1 LVKVN
6 QNTADGYSIVCVFK
20 YITGKIM
27 SWLNSLLLAL
37 TSVQPYMVPATVI
50 VFVSITFILFISFY
64 LFRAVKI
71 ANSLK
76 KYTRSINSIEND
88 EPENQRQ
95 HLQNLFTQSELKH
108 AWSEFAESLHPQTE
122 LIGSEEKIVK
132 IRATAPSASYFSEQQ
147 LVDIPLN
154 TEFFKHLPGI
164 LTGVGI
170 IGTFYGLM
178 IGLNHFDPSTPEQV
192 SSSVNNLLRDV
203 LYAFLGSAFAIAFS
217 ILVTWLEKFYL
228 AKCYKHLEKFTA
240 ALDSLYDSGVGE
252 EYLASLVKSSNESAT
267 QARQLKESLV
277 TDLRSMLLELTD
289 KQQIQNEHLA
299 EKLSSTYRES
309 GSQFADQVS
318 GAIENSLKSPL
329 DKIAGAVQTASGDQ
343 SGMVQHMLQD
353 VLTAFMAKLDTTFGQ
368 QFSNLNEMMG
378 QTVGAIETMQSGFA
392 TLLQDMRQVSDDSRQ
407 GSAQLIEQLL
417 AEMKSGQQAM
427 QAGMNDM
434 LTSLQASVAK
444 IGAEGEGA
452 GERMARQL
460 EKMFADSE
468 AREKAQ
474 AEHMSAFIEAIQ
486 NSVQQGQSATM
497 EKMAT
502 SVEALG
508 EQLGSLFGQI
518 DKGQQQIS
526 AHQQANQQ
534 SLHEQTQRVMSD
546 VDDQIKHLIETVASQ
561 HQGTTDTLRLLA
573 EQTNRQIQDM
583 QTGADK
589 MRVAAERFEH
599 AGDRVSEANHLTA
612 DVLNKAQSAG
622 SSLSLATSELT
633 SVVADY
639 RNNREA
645 VSKSIAMLELLAANT
660 QSEQTTR
667 SQFITDLKQHG
678 ERLQGY
684 NREAQTFM
692 ENVSDVLG
700 KGFEDFSEGVTRSL
714 DKTLGKLD
722 VEMAKASNL
731 LAGSVEQIGESVSEL
746 DDVLSRVRA

>member
-1 LVKVN
+1 
-6 QNTADGYSIVCVFK
+6 
-20 YITGKIM
+20 M
-27 SWLNSLLLAL
+27 SWLNSILLAL

-50 VFVSITFILFISFY
+50 GLVSFAFLSFILFY
-64 LFRAVKI
+64 LLRAINIV
-71 ANSLK
+71 NRLK
-76 KYTRSINSIEND
+76 KYTHSINGIEKN
-88 EPENQRQ
+88 EPEDQLQ
-95 HLQNLFTQSELKH
+95 HLQNLFVQPELKH
-108 AWSEFAESLHPQTE
+108 AWNEFAESLHPQHE
-122 LIGSEEKIVK
+122 LVGSEEKIVK

-164 LTGVGI
+164 LTGMGI

-192 SSSVNNLLRDV
+192 ASSVNNLLHDV
-203 LYAFLGSAFAIAFS
+203 LYAFLGSAVAIFAS
-217 ILVTWLEKFYL
+217 IVVTWLEKFSL
-228 AKCYKHLEKFTA
+228 AKCYKYLEKFTA
-240 ALDSLYDSGVGE
+240 SIDKLYISGVGE

-267 QARQLKESLV
+267 QARHLKESLV
-277 TDLRSMLLELTD
+277 TDLRDMLL
-289 KQQIQNEHLA
+289 HLA
-299 EKLSSTYRES
+299 ESQKVENERLANTLSNTYRES
-309 GSQFADQVS
+309 GAQFADQVS

-343 SGMVQHMLQD
+343 SGMVQNMLQD

-368 QFSNLNEMMG
+368 QFTNLNEMMG
-378 QTVGAIETMQSGFA
+378 QTVGAIQTMQNGFSA
-392 TLLQDMRQVSDDSRQ
+392 LLQDMRQVSDDSRQ

-417 AEMKSGQQAM
+417 SEMKSGQQAM

-434 LTSLQASVAK
+434 LTSLQSSVAK

-497 EKMAT
+497 EKMAA

-526 AHQQANQQ
+526 ANQQANQQ
-534 SLHEQTQRVMSD
+534 SLHEQTQRVMSE
-546 VDDQIKHLIETVASQ
+546 VDDQIKQLIETVASQ
-561 HQGTTDTLRLLA
+561 HQGTMETLNKLA
-573 EQTNRQIQDM
+573 ELTNRQIHDM
-583 QTGADK
+583 QNGADK

-599 AGDRVSEANHLTA
+599 AGDKVSQANHLTA

-667 SQFITDLKQHG
+667 SQFINDLKQHG
-678 ERLQGY
+678 ERLQSY

-700 KGFEDFSEGVTRSL
+700 KGFEDFSEGVSRSL

-722 VEMAKASNL
+722 VEMAKASTL
-731 LAGSVEQIGESVSEL
+731 LAGSVEQIGESVNEL

>member
-1 LVKVN
+1 
-6 QNTADGYSIVCVFK
+6 
-20 YITGKIM
+20 M
-27 SWLNSLLLAL
+27 SWLNSILVTL
-37 TSVQPYMVPATVI
+37 TSVEPYKVPVTVI
-50 VFVSITFILFISFY
+50 VTVTFAFVCFIFFY
-64 LFRAVKI
+64 LLRSI
-71 ANSLK
+71 RIIYGLK
-76 KYTRSINSIEND
+76 KYTRSINSIEKSA
-88 EPENQRQ
+88 PEVQLEHLKSLFQR
-95 HLQNLFTQSELKH
+95 SELKH
-108 AWSEFAESLHPQTE
+108 AWNEFEESLHSQYE
-122 LIGSEEKIVK
+122 QENGEEKIVR
-132 IRATAPSASYFSEQQ
+132 IRATAPSASFFSEQQ

-164 LTGVGI
+164 LTGMGI

-203 LYAFLGSAFAIAFS
+203 LYAFLGSAFAIFAS
-217 ILVTWLEKFYL
+217 ILVTWLEKL
-228 AKCYKHLEKFTA
+228 SIAKSYKYLEKFTA

-267 QARQLKESLV
+267 QARHLKESLV
-277 TDLRSMLLELTD
+277 TDLRDMLL
-289 KQQIQNEHLA
+289 HLA
-299 EKLSSTYRES
+299 ESQKIESERLANTLSATYRES

-343 SGMVQHMLQD
+343 SGMVQNMLQD

-368 QFSNLNEMMG
+368 QFTNLNEMMR
-378 QTVGAIETMQSGFA
+378 QTVGAIQTMQTGFSA
-392 TLLQDMRQVSDDSRQ
+392 LLQDMRQVSDDSRQ

-417 AEMKSGQQAM
+417 SEMKSGQQAL

-452 GERMARQL
+452 GERIARQL

-474 AEHMSAFIEAIQ
+474 AEHMAAFVEAIQ

-497 EKMAT
+497 EKMAA
-502 SVEALG
+502 SVGALG

-526 AHQQANQQ
+526 ATQQANQQ
-534 SLHEQTQRVMSD
+534 SLHEQTQRVMSE
-546 VDDQIKHLIETVASQ
+546 VDDQIKQLVETVASQ
-561 HQGTTDTLRLLA
+561 HQGTTETLRLLA

-583 QTGADK
+583 QAGADK
-589 MRVAAERFEH
+589 MRLAAERFEH
-599 AGDRVSEANHLTA
+599 AGERVSEANHLTA

-667 SQFITDLKQHG
+667 NQFIADLKQHG
-678 ERLQGY
+678 ERLQSY
-684 NREAQTFM
+684 NREAQVFM

-700 KGFEDFSEGVTRSL
+700 KGFEDFSEGVSRSL

-731 LAGSVEQIGESVSEL
+731 LAGSVEQLGESVSEL
-746 DDVLSRVRA
+746 DDVLSRVRT

>member
-1 LVKVN
+1 
-6 QNTADGYSIVCVFK
+6 
-20 YITGKIM
+20 M
-27 SWLNSLLLAL
+27 
-37 TSVQPYMVPATVI
+37 
-50 VFVSITFILFISFY
+50 
-64 LFRAVKI
+64 
-71 ANSLK
+71 
-76 KYTRSINSIEND
+76 
-88 EPENQRQ
+88 
-95 HLQNLFTQSELKH
+95 
-108 AWSEFAESLHPQTE
+108 
-122 LIGSEEKIVK
+122 
-132 IRATAPSASYFSEQQ
+132 
-147 LVDIPLN
+147 
-154 TEFFKHLPGI
+154 
-164 LTGVGI
+164 GI

-203 LYAFLGSAFAIAFS
+203 LYAFLGSAFAIFAS
-217 ILVTWLEKFYL
+217 ILVTWLEKL
-228 AKCYKHLEKFTA
+228 SIAKSYKYLEKFTA

-267 QARQLKESLV
+267 QARHLKESLV
-277 TDLRSMLLELTD
+277 TDLRDMLL
-289 KQQIQNEHLA
+289 HLA
-299 EKLSSTYRES
+299 ESQKIENERLANTLSATYRES

-343 SGMVQHMLQD
+343 SGMVQNMLQN

-368 QFSNLNEMMG
+368 QFTNLNEMMG
-378 QTVGAIETMQSGFA
+378 QTVGAIQTMQTGFSA
-392 TLLQDMRQVSDDSRQ
+392 LLQDMRQVSDDSRQ

-417 AEMKSGQQAM
+417 SEMKSGQQAL

-434 LTSLQASVAK
+434 LTSLQVSVAK

-452 GERMARQL
+452 GERIARQL

-474 AEHMSAFIEAIQ
+474 AEHMAAFVEAIQ

-497 EKMAT
+497 EKMAA
-502 SVEALG
+502 SVGALG

-526 AHQQANQQ
+526 ATQQANQQ
-534 SLHEQTQRVMSD
+534 SLHEQTQRVMSE
-546 VDDQIKHLIETVASQ
+546 VDDQIKQLVETVASQ
-561 HQGTTDTLRLLA
+561 HQGTTETLRLLA

-583 QTGADK
+583 QAGADK
-589 MRVAAERFEH
+589 MRLAAERFEH
-599 AGDRVSEANHLTA
+599 AGERVSEANHLTA

-667 SQFITDLKQHG
+667 NQFIADLKQHG
-678 ERLQGY
+678 ERLQSY
-684 NREAQTFM
+684 NREAQVFM

-700 KGFEDFSEGVTRSL
+700 KGFEDFSEGVSRSL

-731 LAGSVEQIGESVSEL
+731 LAGSVEQLGESVSEL
-746 DDVLSRVRA
+746 DDVLSRVRT

>member
-1 LVKVN
+1 VQLEHLK
-6 QNTADGYSIVCVFK
+6 
-20 YITGKIM
+20 
-27 SWLNSLLLAL
+27 SL
-37 TSVQPYMVPATVI
+37 
-50 VFVSITFILFISFY
+50 F
-64 LFRAVKI
+64 
-71 ANSLK
+71 
-76 KYTRSINSIEND
+76 
-88 EPENQRQ
+88 QR
-95 HLQNLFTQSELKH
+95 SELKH
-108 AWSEFAESLHPQTE
+108 AWNEFEESLHSQYE
-122 LIGSEEKIVK
+122 LENGEEKIVR
-132 IRATAPSASYFSEQQ
+132 IRATAPSASFFSEQQ

-164 LTGVGI
+164 LTGMGI

-203 LYAFLGSAFAIAFS
+203 LYAFLGSAFAIFAS
-217 ILVTWLEKFYL
+217 ILVTWLEKL
-228 AKCYKHLEKFTA
+228 SIAKSYKYLEKFTA

-267 QARQLKESLV
+267 QARHLKESLV
-277 TDLRSMLLELTD
+277 TDLRDMLL
-289 KQQIQNEHLA
+289 HLA
-299 EKLSSTYRES
+299 ESQKIENERLANTLSATYRES

-343 SGMVQHMLQD
+343 SGMVQNMLQN

-368 QFSNLNEMMG
+368 QFTNLNEMMG
-378 QTVGAIETMQSGFA
+378 QTVGAIQTMQTGFSA
-392 TLLQDMRQVSDDSRQ
+392 LLQDMRQVSDDSRQ

-417 AEMKSGQQAM
+417 SEMKSGQQAL

-434 LTSLQASVAK
+434 LTSLQVSVAK

-452 GERMARQL
+452 GERIARQL

-474 AEHMSAFIEAIQ
+474 AEHMAAFVEAIQ

-497 EKMAT
+497 EKMAA
-502 SVEALG
+502 SVGALG

-526 AHQQANQQ
+526 ATQQANQQ
-534 SLHEQTQRVMSD
+534 SLHEQTQRVMSE
-546 VDDQIKHLIETVASQ
+546 VDDQIKQLVETVASQ
-561 HQGTTDTLRLLA
+561 HQGTTETLRLLA

-583 QTGADK
+583 QAGADK
-589 MRVAAERFEH
+589 MRLAAERFEH
-599 AGDRVSEANHLTA
+599 AGERVSEANHLTA

-667 SQFITDLKQHG
+667 NQFIADLKQHG
-678 ERLQGY
+678 ERLQSY
-684 NREAQTFM
+684 NREAQVFM

-700 KGFEDFSEGVTRSL
+700 KGFEDFSEGVSRSL

-731 LAGSVEQIGESVSEL
+731 LAGSVEQLGESVSEL
-746 DDVLSRVRA
+746 DDVLSRVRT

>member
-1 LVKVN
+1 MLWLDSFLLV
-6 QNTADGYSIVCVFK
+6 
-20 YITGKIM
+20 
-27 SWLNSLLLAL
+27 L

-50 VFVSITFILFISFY
+50 GIVSVAFIIFTLFY

-71 ANSLK
+71 ANGLE
-76 KYTRSINSIEND
+76 KYKQSINSIKNNESD
-88 EPENQRQ
+88 NQLQ
-95 HLQNLFTQSELKH
+95 HLQNLFVQPELKH
-108 AWSEFAESLHPQTE
+108 AWSEFKESLHSQYE
-122 LIGSEEKIVK
+122 LEDGEEKIVR
-132 IRATAPSASYFSEQQ
+132 IRATAPSASFFSEQQ

-154 TEFFKHLPGI
+154 TELFKHLPGI

-178 IGLNHFDPSTPEQV
+178 IGLKHFDPSTPEQV
-192 SSSVNNLLRDV
+192 TSSVNNLLHDV
-203 LYAFLGSAFAIAFS
+203 LYAFLGSAFAITFS
-217 ILVTWLEKFYL
+217 ILITWLEKFYL
-228 AKCYKHLEKFTA
+228 AKCYKNLEKLTA
-240 ALDSLYDSGVGE
+240 ELDSLYDSGVGE

-267 QARQLKESLV
+267 QARHLKESLV
-277 TDLRSMLLELTD
+277 TDLRDMLL
-289 KQQIQNEHLA
+289 HLA
-299 EKLSSTYRES
+299 NSQKVENERLVTTLSTTYRET
-309 GSQFADQVS
+309 GQQFAEQVS

-343 SGMVQHMLQD
+343 SGMVQNMLQD

-368 QFSNLNEMMG
+368 QFTSLNEMMG
-378 QTVGAIETMQSGFA
+378 QTVGAIQTMQTGFSA
-392 TLLQDMRQVSDDSRQ
+392 LLQDMRQVSDDSRQ

-417 AEMKSGQQAM
+417 SEMKSGQQAL

-452 GERMARQL
+452 GERMARQM

-474 AEHMSAFIEAIQ
+474 AEHMAAFVEAIQ

-497 EKMAT
+497 EKMAA
-502 SVEALG
+502 SVGALG

-526 AHQQANQQ
+526 ANQQANQL
-534 SLHEQTQRVMSD
+534 SLHEQTQRVMSE
-546 VDDQIKHLIETVASQ
+546 VDDQIKQLVETVASQ
-561 HQGTTDTLRLLA
+561 HQGTTETLRLLA

-589 MRVAAERFEH
+589 MRLAAERFEH

-667 SQFITDLKQHG
+667 NQFIADLKQHG
-678 ERLQGY
+678 ERLQSY
-684 NREAQTFM
+684 NREAQAFM

-700 KGFEDFSEGVTRSL
+700 KGFEDFSEGVSRSL

-722 VEMAKASNL
+722 VEMAKASSL

>member
-1 LVKVN
+1 
-6 QNTADGYSIVCVFK
+6 
-20 YITGKIM
+20 M
-27 SWLNSLLLAL
+27 SWLNSVLLAL

-50 VFVSITFILFISFY
+50 GLVSFAFLCFIFFY
-64 LFRAVKI
+64 FFRAVKI
-71 ANSLK
+71 INGLK
-76 KYTRSINSIEND
+76 KYTQSINGIENN
-88 EPENQRQ
+88 EPGNQLQ
-95 HLQNLFTQSELKH
+95 HLQSLFVQPELKH
-108 AWSEFAESLHPQTE
+108 AWNEFEESLHSQYE
-122 LIGSEEKIVK
+122 LEDGEEKIVR
-132 IRATAPSASYFSEQQ
+132 IRATAPSASFFSEQQ

-203 LYAFLGSAFAIAFS
+203 LYAFLGSAFAITFS
-217 ILVTWLEKFYL
+217 ILITWLEKFCL
-228 AKCYKHLEKFTA
+228 AKCYKYLEKFTA
-240 ALDSLYDSGVGE
+240 ALDALYDSGVGE

-267 QARQLKESLV
+267 QARHLKESLV
-277 TDLRSMLLELTD
+277 TDLRDMLL
-289 KQQIQNEHLA
+289 HLA
-299 EKLSSTYRES
+299 NSQKVENERLATTLSTTYRET
-309 GSQFADQVS
+309 GQQFAEQVS

-343 SGMVQHMLQD
+343 SGMVQNMLQD

-368 QFSNLNEMMG
+368 QFTNLNEMMG
-378 QTVGAIETMQSGFA
+378 QTVGAIQTMQTGFGA
-392 TLLQDMRQVSDDSRQ
+392 LLQDMRQVSDDSRQ

-417 AEMKSGQQAM
+417 SEMKSGQQAM

-434 LTSLQASVAK
+434 LTSLQTSVAK

-474 AEHMSAFIEAIQ
+474 AEHMTAFIEAIQ

-497 EKMAT
+497 EKMAA
-502 SVEALG
+502 SVESLG

-526 AHQQANQQ
+526 ANQQANQQ
-534 SLHEQTQRVMSD
+534 SLHEQTQRVMSE
-546 VDDQIKHLIETVASQ
+546 VDDQIKQLVETVASQ
-561 HQGTTDTLRLLA
+561 HQGTTETLRLLA

-583 QTGADK
+583 HTGADK
-589 MRVAAERFEH
+589 MRLAAERFEH

-667 SQFITDLKQHG
+667 TQFIADLKQHG
-678 ERLQGY
+678 ERLQSY
-684 NREAQTFM
+684 NREAQAFM

-700 KGFEDFSEGVTRSL
+700 KGFEDFSEGVSRSL

-722 VEMAKASNL
+722 VEMAKASTL

>member
-1 LVKVN
+1 
-6 QNTADGYSIVCVFK
+6 
-20 YITGKIM
+20 M
-27 SWLNSLLLAL
+27 SWLNSVLLSL
-37 TSVQPYMVPATVI
+37 TSVQPHMVPITVLSL
-50 VFVSITFILFISFY
+50 VSLAFALFIYFY
-64 LFRAVKI
+64 FYRLVKI
-71 ANSLK
+71 VNCLK
-76 KYTRSINSIEND
+76 KYTHAINNIAND
-88 EPENQRQ
+88 KLENQR
-95 HLQNLFTQSELKH
+95 ELLKNSFVQPEFKH
-108 AWSEFAESLHPQTE
+108 AWSEFSESLHPQSE
-122 LIGSEEKIVK
+122 LVGSEEKIVK
-132 IRATAPSASYFSEQQ
+132 IRATAPSASFFSEQQ

-192 SSSVNNLLRDV
+192 TSSVNNLLHDV
-203 LYAFLGSAFAIAFS
+203 LYAFLGSAFAIFFS
-217 ILVTWLEKFYL
+217 ILITWMEKL
-228 AKCYKHLEKFTA
+228 SIANCYKYLEKFTA
-240 ALDSLYDSGVGE
+240 ALDSLYDSGVSA

-267 QARQLKESLV
+267 QARHLKESLV
-277 TDLRSMLLELTD
+277 TDLRDMLL
-289 KQQIQNEHLA
+289 HLA
-299 EKLSSTYRES
+299 ESQKVENERLANTLSNAYRES
-309 GSQFADQVS
+309 GAQFADQVS

-343 SGMVQHMLQD
+343 SGMVQNMLQD

-368 QFSNLNEMMG
+368 QFTNLNEMMG
-378 QTVGAIETMQSGFA
+378 QTVGAIQTMQNGFSA
-392 TLLQDMRQVSDDSRQ
+392 LLQDMRQVSDDSRQ

-417 AEMKSGQQAM
+417 SEMKSGQQAM
-427 QAGMNDM
+427 QAGMHDM
-434 LTSLQASVAK
+434 LTSLQSSVAK

-474 AEHMSAFIEAIQ
+474 AEHMAAFIEAIQ

-526 AHQQANQQ
+526 ANQQANQQ
-534 SLHEQTQRVMSD
+534 SLHEQTQRVMSE
-546 VDDQIKHLIETVASQ
+546 VDDQIKQLIETVAMQ
-561 HQGTTDTLRLLA
+561 HQGMTETLDKLA
-573 EQTNRQIQDM
+573 EQTNRQM
-583 QTGADK
+583 QNMQNGADK
-589 MRVAAERFEH
+589 MRLAAERFEH
-599 AGDRVSEANHLTA
+599 AGDEVSKANHLTA
-612 DVLNKAQSAG
+612 DVLNKALSAG

-678 ERLQGY
+678 ERLQSY
-684 NREAQTFM
+684 NREAQNFM

-700 KGFEDFSEGVTRSL
+700 KGFEDFSEGVSRSL

>member
-1 LVKVN
+1 
-6 QNTADGYSIVCVFK
+6 
-20 YITGKIM
+20 M
-27 SWLNSLLLAL
+27 SWLNSVLLAL

-50 VFVSITFILFISFY
+50 GLVSFAFLCFIFFY
-64 LFRAVKI
+64 FFRAVKI
-71 ANSLK
+71 INGLK
-76 KYTRSINSIEND
+76 KYTQSINGIENN
-88 EPENQRQ
+88 EPGNQLQ
-95 HLQNLFTQSELKH
+95 HLQSLFVQPELKH
-108 AWSEFAESLHPQTE
+108 AWNEFEESLHSQYE
-122 LIGSEEKIVK
+122 LEDGEEKIVR
-132 IRATAPSASYFSEQQ
+132 IRATAPSASFFSEQQ

-203 LYAFLGSAFAIAFS
+203 LYAFLGSAFAITFS
-217 ILVTWLEKFYL
+217 ILITWLEKFCL
-228 AKCYKHLEKFTA
+228 AKCYKYLEKFTA
-240 ALDSLYDSGVGE
+240 ALDALYDSGVGE

-267 QARQLKESLV
+267 QARHLKESLV
-277 TDLRSMLLELTD
+277 TDLRDMLL
-289 KQQIQNEHLA
+289 HLA
-299 EKLSSTYRES
+299 NSQKVENERLATTLSTTYRET
-309 GSQFADQVS
+309 GQQFAEQVS

-343 SGMVQHMLQD
+343 SGMVQNMLQD

-368 QFSNLNEMMG
+368 QFTNLNEMMR
-378 QTVGAIETMQSGFA
+378 QTVGAIQTMQTGFGA
-392 TLLQDMRQVSDDSRQ
+392 LLQDMRQVSDDSRQ

-417 AEMKSGQQAM
+417 SEMKSGQQAM

-474 AEHMSAFIEAIQ
+474 AEHMTAFIEAIQ

-497 EKMAT
+497 EKMAA
-502 SVEALG
+502 SVESLG

-526 AHQQANQQ
+526 ANQQANQQ
-534 SLHEQTQRVMSD
+534 SLHEQTQRVMSE
-546 VDDQIKHLIETVASQ
+546 VDDQIKQLVETVASQ
-561 HQGTTDTLRLLA
+561 HQGTTETLRLLA

-583 QTGADK
+583 HTGADK
-589 MRVAAERFEH
+589 MRLAAERFEH

-667 SQFITDLKQHG
+667 TQFIADLKQHG
-678 ERLQGY
+678 ERLQSY
-684 NREAQTFM
+684 NREAQAFM

-700 KGFEDFSEGVTRSL
+700 KGFEDFSEGVSRSL

-722 VEMAKASNL
+722 VEMAKASTL

>member
-1 LVKVN
+1 
-6 QNTADGYSIVCVFK
+6 
-20 YITGKIM
+20 M
-27 SWLNSLLLAL
+27 SWLNSFLLVL

-50 VFVSITFILFISFY
+50 GLVSFAFFCFILFY
-64 LFRAVKI
+64 LSRTVKI
-71 ANSLK
+71 VNSLK
-76 KYTRSINSIEND
+76 KYTQSINGIDNSD
-88 EPENQRQ
+88 PANQLQ
-95 HLQNLFTQSELKH
+95 HLQNLFVQPELKH
-108 AWSEFAESLHPQTE
+108 AWREFAESLHPQHE
-122 LIGSEEKIVK
+122 LVGSEEKIVK

-178 IGLNHFDPSTPEQV
+178 IGLNHFDASTPEQV
-192 SSSVNNLLRDV
+192 TSSIDRLLHDV
-203 LYAFLGSAFAIAFS
+203 LYAFLGSAFAIAVS
-217 ILVTWLEKFYL
+217 ILVTWLEKFSL
-228 AKCYKHLEKFTA
+228 AKCYKYLEKFTA
-240 ALDSLYDSGVGE
+240 AIDQLFISGVGE

-267 QARQLKESLV
+267 QARHLKESLV
-277 TDLRSMLLELTD
+277 TDLRDMLL
-289 KQQIQNEHLA
+289 HLA
-299 EKLSSTYRES
+299 ESQKVENERLATALSTTYRES
-309 GSQFADQVS
+309 GAQFAEQIS

-343 SGMVQHMLQD
+343 SGMVQNMLQD

-368 QFSNLNEMMG
+368 QFTNLNEMMG
-378 QTVGAIETMQSGFA
+378 QTVGAIQTMQTGFA

-417 AEMKSGQQAM
+417 SEMKTGQQAM

-474 AEHMSAFIEAIQ
+474 AEHMAAFIEAIQ

-497 EKMAT
+497 EKMAA

-526 AHQQANQQ
+526 ANQQANQQ
-534 SLHEQTQRVMSD
+534 SLHEQTQRVMSE
-546 VDDQIKHLIETVASQ
+546 VDDQIKRLIETFASQ
-561 HQGTTDTLRLLA
+561 HQGTTETLRLFA

-583 QTGADK
+583 QNGADK

-667 SQFITDLKQHG
+667 NQFITDLKQHG
-678 ERLQGY
+678 ERLQSY
-684 NREAQTFM
+684 NREAQAFM

-700 KGFEDFSEGVTRSL
+700 KGFEDFSEGVSRSL

>member
-1 LVKVN
+1 
-6 QNTADGYSIVCVFK
+6 
-20 YITGKIM
+20 M
-27 SWLNSLLLAL
+27 SWLNSVLLAL

-50 VFVSITFILFISFY
+50 GLVSFAFLCFIFFY
-64 LFRAVKI
+64 FFRAVKI
-71 ANSLK
+71 INGLK
-76 KYTRSINSIEND
+76 KYTQSINGIENN
-88 EPENQRQ
+88 EPGNQLQ
-95 HLQNLFTQSELKH
+95 HLQSLFVQPELKH
-108 AWSEFAESLHPQTE
+108 AWNEFEESLHSQYE
-122 LIGSEEKIVK
+122 LEDGEEKIVR
-132 IRATAPSASYFSEQQ
+132 IRATAPSASFFSEQQ

-203 LYAFLGSAFAIAFS
+203 LYAFLGSAFAITFS
-217 ILVTWLEKFYL
+217 ILITWLEKFCL
-228 AKCYKHLEKFTA
+228 AKCYKYLEKFTA
-240 ALDSLYDSGVGE
+240 ALDALYDSGVGE

-267 QARQLKESLV
+267 QARHLKESLV
-277 TDLRSMLLELTD
+277 TDLRDMLL
-289 KQQIQNEHLA
+289 HLA
-299 EKLSSTYRES
+299 NSQKVENERLATTLSTTYRET
-309 GSQFADQVS
+309 GQQFAEQVS

-329 DKIAGAVQTASGDQ
+329 DKIAGAVQTASSDQ
-343 SGMVQHMLQD
+343 SGMVQNMLQD

-368 QFSNLNEMMG
+368 QFTNLNEMMG
-378 QTVGAIETMQSGFA
+378 QTVGAIQTMQTGFGA
-392 TLLQDMRQVSDDSRQ
+392 LLQDMRQVSDDSRQ

-417 AEMKSGQQAM
+417 SEMKSGQQAM

-474 AEHMSAFIEAIQ
+474 AEHMTAFIEAIQ

-497 EKMAT
+497 EKMAA
-502 SVEALG
+502 SVESLG

-526 AHQQANQQ
+526 ANQQANQQ
-534 SLHEQTQRVMSD
+534 SLHEQTQRVMSE
-546 VDDQIKHLIETVASQ
+546 VDDQIKQLVETVASQ
-561 HQGTTDTLRLLA
+561 HQGTTETLRLLA

-583 QTGADK
+583 HTGADK
-589 MRVAAERFEH
+589 MRLAAERFEH

-667 SQFITDLKQHG
+667 TQFIADLKQHG
-678 ERLQGY
+678 ERLQSY
-684 NREAQTFM
+684 NREAQAFM

-700 KGFEDFSEGVTRSL
+700 KGFEDFSEGVSRSL

-722 VEMAKASNL
+722 VEMAKASTL

>member
-1 LVKVN
+1 MLWLDSFLLV
-6 QNTADGYSIVCVFK
+6 
-20 YITGKIM
+20 
-27 SWLNSLLLAL
+27 L

-50 VFVSITFILFISFY
+50 GIVSVAFIIFTLFY

-71 ANSLK
+71 ANGLE
-76 KYTRSINSIEND
+76 KYKQSINSIKNN
-88 EPENQRQ
+88 EPDNQLQ
-95 HLQNLFTQSELKH
+95 HLQNLFVQPELKH
-108 AWSEFAESLHPQTE
+108 AWSEFKESLHSQYE
-122 LIGSEEKIVK
+122 LEDGEEKIVR
-132 IRATAPSASYFSEQQ
+132 IRATAPSASFFSEQQ

-154 TEFFKHLPGI
+154 TELFKHLPGI

-178 IGLNHFDPSTPEQV
+178 IGLKHFDPSTPEQV
-192 SSSVNNLLRDV
+192 TSSVNNLLHDV
-203 LYAFLGSAFAIAFS
+203 LYAFLGSAFAITFS
-217 ILVTWLEKFYL
+217 ILITWLEKFYL
-228 AKCYKHLEKFTA
+228 AKCYKNLEKFTA
-240 ALDSLYDSGVGE
+240 ELDSLYDSGVGE

-267 QARQLKESLV
+267 QARHLKESLV
-277 TDLRSMLLELTD
+277 TDLRDMLL
-289 KQQIQNEHLA
+289 HLA
-299 EKLSSTYRES
+299 NSQKVENERLATTLSTTYRET
-309 GSQFADQVS
+309 GQQFAEQVS

-343 SGMVQHMLQD
+343 SGMVQNMLQD

-368 QFSNLNEMMG
+368 QFTSLNEMMG
-378 QTVGAIETMQSGFA
+378 QTVGAIQTMQTGFSA
-392 TLLQDMRQVSDDSRQ
+392 LLQDMRQVSDDSRQ

-417 AEMKSGQQAM
+417 SEMKSGQQAL

-452 GERMARQL
+452 GERMARQM

-474 AEHMSAFIEAIQ
+474 AEHMAAFVEAIQ

-497 EKMAT
+497 EKMAA
-502 SVEALG
+502 SVGALG

-526 AHQQANQQ
+526 ANQQANQQ
-534 SLHEQTQRVMSD
+534 SLHEQTQRVMSE
-546 VDDQIKHLIETVASQ
+546 VDDQIKQLVETVASQ
-561 HQGTTDTLRLLA
+561 HQGTTETLRLLA

-589 MRVAAERFEH
+589 MRLAAERFEH
-599 AGDRVSEANHLTA
+599 AGDRVSEANHFTA

-667 SQFITDLKQHG
+667 NQFIADLKQHG
-678 ERLQGY
+678 ERLQSY
-684 NREAQTFM
+684 NREAQAFM

-700 KGFEDFSEGVTRSL
+700 KGFEDFSEGVSRSL

-722 VEMAKASNL
+722 VEMAKASSL

>member
-1 LVKVN
+1 
-6 QNTADGYSIVCVFK
+6 
-20 YITGKIM
+20 M
-27 SWLNSLLLAL
+27 SWLNSVLLAL

-50 VFVSITFILFISFY
+50 GLVSFAFLCFIFFY
-64 LFRAVKI
+64 LFRSVKI
-71 ANSLK
+71 INNLK
-76 KYTRSINSIEND
+76 KYTQSINSIENN
-88 EPENQRQ
+88 EPDDQLQ
-95 HLQNLFTQSELKH
+95 HLQNLFVQPEIKH
-108 AWSEFAESLHPQTE
+108 AWNEFEESLHSQYE
-122 LIGSEEKIVK
+122 LEDGEEKIVR
-132 IRATAPSASYFSEQQ
+132 IRATAPSASFFSEQQ

-203 LYAFLGSAFAIAFS
+203 LYAFLGSAFAIFAS
-217 ILVTWLEKFYL
+217 ILVTWLEKL
-228 AKCYKHLEKFTA
+228 SIAKCYKYLEKFTA
-240 ALDSLYDSGVGE
+240 ALDALYVSGVGE

-267 QARQLKESLV
+267 QARHLKESLV
-277 TDLRSMLLELTD
+277 TDLRDMLL
-289 KQQIQNEHLA
+289 NLA
-299 EKLSSTYRES
+299 ERQKVENERLATTLSTTYRES
-309 GSQFADQVS
+309 GQQFAEQVS

-343 SGMVQHMLQD
+343 SGMVQNMLQD

-368 QFSNLNEMMG
+368 QFTNLNDMMG
-378 QTVGAIETMQSGFA
+378 QTVGSIQTMQTGFA

-417 AEMKSGQQAM
+417 SEMKSGQQAM

-444 IGAEGEGA
+444 MGAEGEGA

-526 AHQQANQQ
+526 ANQQANQQ
-534 SLHEQTQRVMSD
+534 SLHEQTQRVMSE
-546 VDDQIKHLIETVASQ
+546 VDDQIKQLIDTVASQ
-561 HQGTTDTLRLLA
+561 HQGTTETLRLLA

-583 QTGADK
+583 QNGAEK
-589 MRVAAERFEH
+589 MRLAAERFEH

-667 SQFITDLKQHG
+667 NQFIADLKQHG
-678 ERLQGY
+678 ERLQSY
-684 NREAQTFM
+684 NREAQAFM
-692 ENVSDVLG
+692 ENVSNVLG
-700 KGFEDFSEGVTRSL
+700 KGFEDFSEGVSRSL

-722 VEMAKASNL
+722 VEMAKASTL

>member
-1 LVKVN
+1 
-6 QNTADGYSIVCVFK
+6 
-20 YITGKIM
+20 M
-27 SWLNSLLLAL
+27 SWLNSVLLAL

-50 VFVSITFILFISFY
+50 GLVSFAFLCFIFFY
-64 LFRAVKI
+64 FFRAVKI
-71 ANSLK
+71 INGLK
-76 KYTRSINSIEND
+76 KYTQSINGIENN
-88 EPENQRQ
+88 EPGNQLQ
-95 HLQNLFTQSELKH
+95 HLQSLFVQPELKH
-108 AWSEFAESLHPQTE
+108 AWNEFEESLHSQYE
-122 LIGSEEKIVK
+122 LEDGEEKIVR
-132 IRATAPSASYFSEQQ
+132 IRATAPSASFFSEQQ

-203 LYAFLGSAFAIAFS
+203 LYAFLGSAFAITFS
-217 ILVTWLEKFYL
+217 ILITWLEKFCL
-228 AKCYKHLEKFTA
+228 AKCYKYLEKFTA
-240 ALDSLYDSGVGE
+240 ALDALYDSGVGE

-267 QARQLKESLV
+267 QARHLKESLV
-277 TDLRSMLLELTD
+277 TDLRDMLL
-289 KQQIQNEHLA
+289 HLA
-299 EKLSSTYRES
+299 NSQKVENERLATTLSTTYRET
-309 GSQFADQVS
+309 GQQFAEQVS

-343 SGMVQHMLQD
+343 SGMVQNMLQD

-368 QFSNLNEMMG
+368 QFTNLNEMMG
-378 QTVGAIETMQSGFA
+378 QTVGAIQTMQTGFGA
-392 TLLQDMRQVSDDSRQ
+392 LLQDMRQVSDDSRQ
-407 GSAQLIEQLL
+407 GSAQLIEPLL
-417 AEMKSGQQAM
+417 SEMKSGQQAM

-474 AEHMSAFIEAIQ
+474 AEHMTAFIEAIQ

-497 EKMAT
+497 EKMAA
-502 SVEALG
+502 SVESLG

-526 AHQQANQQ
+526 ANQQANQQ
-534 SLHEQTQRVMSD
+534 SLHEQTQRVMSE
-546 VDDQIKHLIETVASQ
+546 VDDQIKQLVETVASQ
-561 HQGTTDTLRLLA
+561 HQGTTETLRLLA

-583 QTGADK
+583 HTGADK
-589 MRVAAERFEH
+589 MRLAAERFEH

-667 SQFITDLKQHG
+667 TQFIADLKQHG
-678 ERLQGY
+678 ERLQSY
-684 NREAQTFM
+684 NREAQAFM

-700 KGFEDFSEGVTRSL
+700 KGFEDFSEGVSRSL

-722 VEMAKASNL
+722 VEMAKASTL

>member
-1 LVKVN
+1 
-6 QNTADGYSIVCVFK
+6 
-20 YITGKIM
+20 M
-27 SWLNSLLLAL
+27 SWLNSVLLAL

-50 VFVSITFILFISFY
+50 GLVSFAFLCFIFFY
-64 LFRAVKI
+64 FFRAVKI
-71 ANSLK
+71 INGLK
-76 KYTRSINSIEND
+76 KYTQSINGIENN
-88 EPENQRQ
+88 EPGNQLQ
-95 HLQNLFTQSELKH
+95 HLQSLFVQPELKH
-108 AWSEFAESLHPQTE
+108 AWNEFEESLHSQYE
-122 LIGSEEKIVK
+122 LEDGEEKIVR
-132 IRATAPSASYFSEQQ
+132 IRATAPSASFFSEQQ

-203 LYAFLGSAFAIAFS
+203 LYAFLGSAFAITFS
-217 ILVTWLEKFYL
+217 ILITWLEKFCL
-228 AKCYKHLEKFTA
+228 AKCYKYLEKFTA
-240 ALDSLYDSGVGE
+240 ALDALYDSGVGE

-267 QARQLKESLV
+267 QARHLKESLV
-277 TDLRSMLLELTD
+277 TDLRDMLL
-289 KQQIQNEHLA
+289 HLA
-299 EKLSSTYRES
+299 NSQKVENERLATTLSTTYRET
-309 GSQFADQVS
+309 GQQFAEQVS

-343 SGMVQHMLQD
+343 SGMVQNMLQD

-368 QFSNLNEMMG
+368 QFTNLNEMMG
-378 QTVGAIETMQSGFA
+378 QTVGAIQTMQTGFGA
-392 TLLQDMRQVSDDSRQ
+392 LLQDMRQVSDDSRQ

-417 AEMKSGQQAM
+417 SEMKSGQQAM

-434 LTSLQASVAK
+434 LTSLQTSVAK

-474 AEHMSAFIEAIQ
+474 AEHMTAFIEAIQ

-497 EKMAT
+497 EKMAA
-502 SVEALG
+502 SVESLG

-526 AHQQANQQ
+526 ANQQANQQ
-534 SLHEQTQRVMSD
+534 SLHEQTQRVMSE
-546 VDDQIKHLIETVASQ
+546 VDDQIKQLVETVASQ
-561 HQGTTDTLRLLA
+561 HQGTTETLRLLA

-583 QTGADK
+583 HTGADK
-589 MRVAAERFEH
+589 MRLAAERFEH

-667 SQFITDLKQHG
+667 TQFIADLKQHG
-678 ERLQGY
+678 ERLQSY
-684 NREAQTFM
+684 NREAQAFM

-700 KGFEDFSEGVTRSL
+700 KGFEDFSEGVSRSL

-722 VEMAKASNL
+722 VEMAKASTL
-731 LAGSVEQIGESVSEL
+731 LAGSVEQIGESVREL
-746 DDVLSRVRA
+746 DDGLARVRA

>member
-1 LVKVN
+1 MHSQYEL
-6 QNTADGYSIVCVFK
+6 
-20 YITGKIM
+20 
-27 SWLNSLLLAL
+27 
-37 TSVQPYMVPATVI
+37 
-50 VFVSITFILFISFY
+50 
-64 LFRAVKI
+64 
-71 ANSLK
+71 
-76 KYTRSINSIEND
+76 EN
-88 EPENQRQ
+88 
-95 HLQNLFTQSELKH
+95 
-108 AWSEFAESLHPQTE
+108 
-122 LIGSEEKIVK
+122 GEEKIVR
-132 IRATAPSASYFSEQQ
+132 IRATAPSASFFSEQQ

-164 LTGVGI
+164 LTGMGI

-203 LYAFLGSAFAIAFS
+203 LYAFLGSAFAIFAS
-217 ILVTWLEKFYL
+217 ILVTWLEKL
-228 AKCYKHLEKFTA
+228 SIAKSYKYLEKFTA

-267 QARQLKESLV
+267 QARHLKESLV
-277 TDLRSMLLELTD
+277 TDLRDMLL
-289 KQQIQNEHLA
+289 HLA
-299 EKLSSTYRES
+299 ESQKIESERLANTLSATYRES

-329 DKIAGAVQTASGDQ
+329 DKIAGTVQTACGDQ
-343 SGMVQHMLQD
+343 SGMVQNMLQD

-368 QFSNLNEMMG
+368 QFTNLNEMMR
-378 QTVGAIETMQSGFA
+378 QTVGAIQIMQTGFSA
-392 TLLQDMRQVSDDSRQ
+392 LLQDMRQVSDDSRQ

-417 AEMKSGQQAM
+417 SEMKSGQQAL

-434 LTSLQASVAK
+434 LTSLQVSVAK

-452 GERMARQL
+452 GERIARQL

-474 AEHMSAFIEAIQ
+474 AEHMAAFVEAIQ

-497 EKMAT
+497 EKMAA
-502 SVEALG
+502 SVGALG

-526 AHQQANQQ
+526 ATQQANQQ
-534 SLHEQTQRVMSD
+534 SLHEQTQRVMSE
-546 VDDQIKHLIETVASQ
+546 VDDQIKQLVETVASQ
-561 HQGTTDTLRLLA
+561 HQGTTETLRLLA

-583 QTGADK
+583 QAGADK
-589 MRVAAERFEH
+589 MRLAAERFEH
-599 AGDRVSEANHLTA
+599 AGERVSEANHLTA

-667 SQFITDLKQHG
+667 NQFIADLKQHG
-678 ERLQGY
+678 ERLQSY
-684 NREAQTFM
+684 NREAQVFM

-700 KGFEDFSEGVTRSL
+700 KGFEDFSEGVSRSL

-731 LAGSVEQIGESVSEL
+731 LAGSVEQLGESVSEL
-746 DDVLSRVRA
+746 DDVLSRVRT

>member
-1 LVKVN
+1 
-6 QNTADGYSIVCVFK
+6 
-20 YITGKIM
+20 
-27 SWLNSLLLAL
+27 
-37 TSVQPYMVPATVI
+37 
-50 VFVSITFILFISFY
+50 
-64 LFRAVKI
+64 
-71 ANSLK
+71 
-76 KYTRSINSIEND
+76 
-88 EPENQRQ
+88 QR
-95 HLQNLFTQSELKH
+95 SELKH
-108 AWSEFAESLHPQTE
+108 AWNEFEESLHSQYE
-122 LIGSEEKIVK
+122 LENGEEKIVR
-132 IRATAPSASYFSEQQ
+132 IRATAPSASFFSEQQ

-164 LTGVGI
+164 LTGMGI

-203 LYAFLGSAFAIAFS
+203 LYAFLGSAFAIFAS
-217 ILVTWLEKFYL
+217 ILVTWLEKL
-228 AKCYKHLEKFTA
+228 SIAKSYKYLEKFTA

-267 QARQLKESLV
+267 QARHLKESLV
-277 TDLRSMLLELTD
+277 TDLRDMLL
-289 KQQIQNEHLA
+289 HLA
-299 EKLSSTYRES
+299 ESQKIENERLANTLSATYRES

-343 SGMVQHMLQD
+343 SGMVQNMLQN

-368 QFSNLNEMMG
+368 QFTNLNEMMG
-378 QTVGAIETMQSGFA
+378 QTVGAIQTMQTGFSA
-392 TLLQDMRQVSDDSRQ
+392 LLQDMRQVSDDSRQ

-417 AEMKSGQQAM
+417 SEMKSGQQAL

-434 LTSLQASVAK
+434 LTSLQVSVAK

-452 GERMARQL
+452 GERIARQL

-474 AEHMSAFIEAIQ
+474 AEHMAAFVEAIQ

-497 EKMAT
+497 EKMAA
-502 SVEALG
+502 SVGALG

-526 AHQQANQQ
+526 ATQQANQQ
-534 SLHEQTQRVMSD
+534 SLHEQTQRVMSE
-546 VDDQIKHLIETVASQ
+546 VDDQIKQLVETVASQ
-561 HQGTTDTLRLLA
+561 HQGTTETLRLLA

-583 QTGADK
+583 QAGADK
-589 MRVAAERFEH
+589 MRLAAERFEH
-599 AGDRVSEANHLTA
+599 AGERVSEANHLTA

-667 SQFITDLKQHG
+667 NQFIADLKQHG
-678 ERLQGY
+678 ERLQSY
-684 NREAQTFM
+684 NREAQVFM

-700 KGFEDFSEGVTRSL
+700 KGFEDFSEGVSRSL

-731 LAGSVEQIGESVSEL
+731 LAGSVEQLGESVSEL
-746 DDVLSRVRA
+746 DDVLSRVRT

>member
-1 LVKVN
+1 
-6 QNTADGYSIVCVFK
+6 
-20 YITGKIM
+20 M
-27 SWLNSLLLAL
+27 SWLNSVLLAL
-37 TSVQPYMVPATVI
+37 TSVQPHKVPLTVI
-50 VFVSITFILFISFY
+50 CLVFIAFICFMIFY
-64 LFRAVKI
+64 FFKSVLIIKR
-71 ANSLK
+71 LK
-76 KYTRSINSIEND
+76 KYTQSVNSIENND
-88 EPENQRQ
+88 PEHQRQ
-95 HLQNLFTQSELKH
+95 HLKNLFVQPELKH
-108 AWSEFAESLHPQTE
+108 AWNEFADSLHPQNE
-122 LIGSEEKIVK
+122 LVGSEEKIVK
-132 IRATAPSASYFSEQQ
+132 MRATAPSASFFSEQQ

-164 LTGVGI
+164 LTGLGI

-192 SSSVNNLLRDV
+192 TSSVNNLLHDV
-203 LYAFLGSAFAIAFS
+203 LYAFLGSAVAIFAS
-217 ILVTWLEKFYL
+217 ILITWLEKLSL
-228 AKCYKHLEKFTA
+228 AKCYKYLEKFTA
-240 ALDSLYDSGVGE
+240 SIDKLYISGVGE

-267 QARQLKESLV
+267 QARHLKESLV
-277 TDLRSMLLELTD
+277 TDLRDMLL
-289 KQQIQNEHLA
+289 HLA
-299 EKLSSTYRES
+299 ESQKVENERLANTLSNTYRES
-309 GSQFADQVS
+309 GAQFADQVS

-329 DKIAGAVQTASGDQ
+329 EKIAGAVQTASGDQ
-343 SGMVQHMLQD
+343 SGMVQNMLQD

-368 QFSNLNEMMG
+368 QFTNLNDMMG
-378 QTVGAIETMQSGFA
+378 QTVGAIQTMQTGFA

-417 AEMKSGQQAM
+417 SEMKTGQQAM

-474 AEHMSAFIEAIQ
+474 AEHMTAFIQAIQ

-497 EKMAT
+497 EKMAA
-502 SVEALG
+502 SVGSLT
-508 EQLGSLFGQI
+508 EQMGSLFGQI

-526 AHQQANQQ
+526 ATQQANQQ

-546 VDDQIKHLIETVASQ
+546 VDDQIKQLIDTVASQ
-561 HQGTTDTLRLLA
+561 HQGTTETLRLLA

-583 QTGADK
+583 QNGADK
-589 MRVAAERFEH
+589 MRLAAERFEH

-667 SQFITDLKQHG
+667 NKFIADLQLHG

-684 NREAQTFM
+684 NREAQSFM

-700 KGFEDFSEGVTRSL
+700 KGFEDFSEGVLRSL

-722 VEMAKASNL
+722 VEMAKASTL

>member
-1 LVKVN
+1 
-6 QNTADGYSIVCVFK
+6 
-20 YITGKIM
+20 M
-27 SWLNSLLLAL
+27 SWLNSVLLAL

-50 VFVSITFILFISFY
+50 GLVSFAFLCFIFFY
-64 LFRAVKI
+64 FFRAVKI
-71 ANSLK
+71 INGLK
-76 KYTRSINSIEND
+76 KYTQSINGIENN
-88 EPENQRQ
+88 EPGNQLQ
-95 HLQNLFTQSELKH
+95 HLQSLFVQPELKH
-108 AWSEFAESLHPQTE
+108 AWNEFEESLHSQYE
-122 LIGSEEKIVK
+122 LEDGEEKIVR
-132 IRATAPSASYFSEQQ
+132 IRATAPSASFFSEQQ

-203 LYAFLGSAFAIAFS
+203 LYAFLGSAFAITFS
-217 ILVTWLEKFYL
+217 ILITWLEKFCL
-228 AKCYKHLEKFTA
+228 AKCYKYLEKFTA
-240 ALDSLYDSGVGE
+240 ALDALYDSGVGE

-267 QARQLKESLV
+267 QARHLKESLV
-277 TDLRSMLLELTD
+277 TDLRDMLL
-289 KQQIQNEHLA
+289 HLA
-299 EKLSSTYRES
+299 NSQKVENERLATTLSTTYRET
-309 GSQFADQVS
+309 GQQFAEQVS

-343 SGMVQHMLQD
+343 SGMVQNMLQD

-368 QFSNLNEMMG
+368 QFTNLNEMMG
-378 QTVGAIETMQSGFA
+378 QTVGAIQTMQTGFGA
-392 TLLQDMRQVSDDSRQ
+392 LLQDMRQVSDDSRQ

-417 AEMKSGQQAM
+417 SEMKSGQQAM

-434 LTSLQASVAK
+434 LTSLQTSVAK

-474 AEHMSAFIEAIQ
+474 AEHMTAFIEAIQ

-497 EKMAT
+497 EKMAA
-502 SVEALG
+502 SVESLG

-518 DKGQQQIS
+518 NKGQQQIS
-526 AHQQANQQ
+526 ANQQANQQ
-534 SLHEQTQRVMSD
+534 SLHEQTQRVMSE
-546 VDDQIKHLIETVASQ
+546 VDDQIKQLVETVASQ
-561 HQGTTDTLRLLA
+561 HQGTTETLRLLA

-583 QTGADK
+583 HTGADK
-589 MRVAAERFEH
+589 MRLAAERFEH

-667 SQFITDLKQHG
+667 TQFIADLKQHG
-678 ERLQGY
+678 ERLQSY
-684 NREAQTFM
+684 NREAQAFM

-700 KGFEDFSEGVTRSL
+700 KGFEDFSEGVSRSL

-722 VEMAKASNL
+722 VEMAKASTL

>member
-1 LVKVN
+1 
-6 QNTADGYSIVCVFK
+6 G
-20 YITGKIM
+20 
-27 SWLNSLLLAL
+27 
-37 TSVQPYMVPATVI
+37 
-50 VFVSITFILFISFY
+50 
-64 LFRAVKI
+64 
-71 ANSLK
+71 LK
-76 KYTRSINSIEND
+76 KYTQSINGIENN
-88 EPENQRQ
+88 EPGNQLQ
-95 HLQNLFTQSELKH
+95 HLQSLFVQPELKH
-108 AWSEFAESLHPQTE
+108 AWNEFEESLHSQYE
-122 LIGSEEKIVK
+122 LEDGEEKIVR
-132 IRATAPSASYFSEQQ
+132 IRATAPSASFFSEQQ

-203 LYAFLGSAFAIAFS
+203 LYAFLGSAFAITFS
-217 ILVTWLEKFYL
+217 ILITWLEKFCL
-228 AKCYKHLEKFTA
+228 AKCYKYLEKFTA
-240 ALDSLYDSGVGE
+240 ALDALYDSGVGE

-267 QARQLKESLV
+267 QARHLKESLV
-277 TDLRSMLLELTD
+277 TDLRDMLL
-289 KQQIQNEHLA
+289 HLA
-299 EKLSSTYRES
+299 NSQKVENERLATTLSTTYRET
-309 GSQFADQVS
+309 GQQFAEQVS

-343 SGMVQHMLQD
+343 SGMVQNMLQD

-368 QFSNLNEMMG
+368 QFTNLNEMMG
-378 QTVGAIETMQSGFA
+378 QTVGAIQTMQTGFGA
-392 TLLQDMRQVSDDSRQ
+392 LLQDMRQVSDDSRQ

-417 AEMKSGQQAM
+417 SEMKSGQQAM

-434 LTSLQASVAK
+434 LTSLQTSVAK

-474 AEHMSAFIEAIQ
+474 AEHMTAFIEAIQ

-497 EKMAT
+497 EKMAA
-502 SVEALG
+502 SVESLG

-526 AHQQANQQ
+526 ANQQANQQ
-534 SLHEQTQRVMSD
+534 SLHEQTQRVMSE
-546 VDDQIKHLIETVASQ
+546 VDDQIKQLVETVASQ
-561 HQGTTDTLRLLA
+561 HQGTTETLRLLA

-583 QTGADK
+583 HTGADK
-589 MRVAAERFEH
+589 MRLAAERFEH

-667 SQFITDLKQHG
+667 TQFIADLKQHG
-678 ERLQGY
+678 ERLQSY
-684 NREAQTFM
+684 NREAQAFM

-700 KGFEDFSEGVTRSL
+700 KGFEDFSEGVSRSL

-722 VEMAKASNL
+722 VEMAKASTL

>member
-1 LVKVN
+1 M
-6 QNTADGYSIVCVFK
+6 FFE
-20 YITGKIM
+20 YITGKTM
-27 SWLNSLLLAL
+27 SWLNSVLLAL

-50 VFVSITFILFISFY
+50 GLVSFAFLCFIFFY
-64 LFRAVKI
+64 FFRAVKI
-71 ANSLK
+71 INGLK
-76 KYTRSINSIEND
+76 KYTQSINGIENN
-88 EPENQRQ
+88 EPGNQLQ
-95 HLQNLFTQSELKH
+95 HLQSLFVQPELKH
-108 AWSEFAESLHPQTE
+108 AWNEFEESLHSQYE
-122 LIGSEEKIVK
+122 LEDGEEKIVR
-132 IRATAPSASYFSEQQ
+132 IRATAPSASFFSEQQ

-203 LYAFLGSAFAIAFS
+203 LYAFLGSAFAITFS
-217 ILVTWLEKFYL
+217 ILITWLEKFCL
-228 AKCYKHLEKFTA
+228 AKCYKYLEKFTA
-240 ALDSLYDSGVGE
+240 ALDALYDSGVGE

-267 QARQLKESLV
+267 QARHLKESLV
-277 TDLRSMLLELTD
+277 TDLRDMLL
-289 KQQIQNEHLA
+289 HLA
-299 EKLSSTYRES
+299 NSQKVENERLATTLSTTYRET
-309 GSQFADQVS
+309 GQQFAEQVS

-343 SGMVQHMLQD
+343 SGMVQNMLQD

-368 QFSNLNEMMG
+368 QFTNLNEMMG
-378 QTVGAIETMQSGFA
+378 QTVGAIQTMQTGFGA
-392 TLLQDMRQVSDDSRQ
+392 LLQDMRQVSDDSRQ

-417 AEMKSGQQAM
+417 SEMKSGQQAM

-434 LTSLQASVAK
+434 LTSLQTSVAK

-474 AEHMSAFIEAIQ
+474 AEHMTAFIEAIQ

-497 EKMAT
+497 EKMAA
-502 SVEALG
+502 SVESLG

-526 AHQQANQQ
+526 ANQQANQQ
-534 SLHEQTQRVMSD
+534 SLHEQTQRVMSE
-546 VDDQIKHLIETVASQ
+546 VDDQIKQLVETVASQ
-561 HQGTTDTLRLLA
+561 HQGTTETLRLLA

-583 QTGADK
+583 HTGADK
-589 MRVAAERFEH
+589 MRLAAERFEH

-667 SQFITDLKQHG
+667 TQFIADLKQHG
-678 ERLQGY
+678 ERLQSY
-684 NREAQTFM
+684 NREAQAFM

-700 KGFEDFSEGVTRSL
+700 KGFEDFSEGVSRSL

-722 VEMAKASNL
+722 VEMAKASTL

>member
-1 LVKVN
+1 
-6 QNTADGYSIVCVFK
+6 
-20 YITGKIM
+20 M
-27 SWLNSLLLAL
+27 SWLNSVLLAL

-50 VFVSITFILFISFY
+50 GLVSFAFLCFIFFY

-71 ANSLK
+71 INSLK
-76 KYTRSINSIEND
+76 KYTQSINSIENN
-88 EPENQRQ
+88 EPDDQLQ
-95 HLQNLFTQSELKH
+95 HLQSLFVQPELKH
-108 AWSEFAESLHPQTE
+108 AWNEFEESLHSQYE
-122 LIGSEEKIVK
+122 LEDGEEKIVR
-132 IRATAPSASYFSEQQ
+132 IRATAPSASFFSEQQ

-164 LTGVGI
+164 LTGMGI

-203 LYAFLGSAFAIAFS
+203 LYAFLGSAFAIFAS
-217 ILVTWLEKFYL
+217 ILVTWLEKL
-228 AKCYKHLEKFTA
+228 SIAKCYKYLEKFTA

-252 EYLASLVKSSNESAT
+252 EYLASLVKSSNENAT
-267 QARQLKESLV
+267 QARHLKESLV
-277 TDLRSMLLELTD
+277 TDLRDMLL
-289 KQQIQNEHLA
+289 HLA
-299 EKLSSTYRES
+299 ESQKVENERLANTLSATYRES
-309 GSQFADQVS
+309 GSHFADQVS

-343 SGMVQHMLQD
+343 SGMVQNMLQD

-368 QFSNLNEMMG
+368 QFTNLNEMMG
-378 QTVGAIETMQSGFA
+378 QTVGAIQTMQTGFA

-417 AEMKSGQQAM
+417 SEMKSGQQAM
-427 QAGMNDM
+427 QAGMNEM
-434 LTSLQASVAK
+434 LTSLQSSVAK

-460 EKMFADSE
+460 EKMA
-468 AREKAQ
+468 A
-474 AEHMSAFIEAIQ
+474 
-486 NSVQQGQSATM
+486 
-497 EKMAT
+497 
-502 SVEALG
+502 SVESLG

-526 AHQQANQQ
+526 ATQQANQQ
-534 SLHEQTQRVMSD
+534 SLHEQTQRVMSE
-546 VDDQIKHLIETVASQ
+546 VDDQIKQLFDTVANQ
-561 HQGTTDTLRLLA
+561 HQGTTETLRLLA

-589 MRVAAERFEH
+589 MRLAAERFEH

-667 SQFITDLKQHG
+667 NQFIADLKQHG
-678 ERLQGY
+678 ERLQSY
-684 NREAQTFM
+684 NREAQAFM

-700 KGFEDFSEGVTRSL
+700 KGFEDFSEGVSRSL

-722 VEMAKASNL
+722 VEMAKASTL

>member
-1 LVKVN
+1 
-6 QNTADGYSIVCVFK
+6 
-20 YITGKIM
+20 M
-27 SWLNSLLLAL
+27 SWLNSVLLSL
-37 TSVQPYMVPATVI
+37 TSVQPHMVPITVLSL
-50 VFVSITFILFISFY
+50 VSLAFALFIYFY
-64 LFRAVKI
+64 FYRSVKI
-71 ANSLK
+71 VNCLK
-76 KYTRSINSIEND
+76 KYTHAINNIAND
-88 EPENQRQ
+88 KLENQR
-95 HLQNLFTQSELKH
+95 ELLKNSFVQPEFKH
-108 AWSEFAESLHPQTE
+108 AWSEFSESLHPQSE
-122 LIGSEEKIVK
+122 LVGSDEKIVK
-132 IRATAPSASYFSEQQ
+132 IRATAPSASFFSEQQ

-192 SSSVNNLLRDV
+192 TSSVNNLLHDV
-203 LYAFLGSAFAIAFS
+203 LYAFLGSAFAIFFS
-217 ILVTWLEKFYL
+217 ILITWMEKL
-228 AKCYKHLEKFTA
+228 SIAKCYKYLEKFTA
-240 ALDSLYDSGVGE
+240 ALDSLYDSGVSA

-267 QARQLKESLV
+267 QARHLKESLV
-277 TDLRSMLLELTD
+277 TDLRDMLL
-289 KQQIQNEHLA
+289 HLA
-299 EKLSSTYRES
+299 ESQKVENERLANTLSNTYRES
-309 GSQFADQVS
+309 GAQFADQVS

-343 SGMVQHMLQD
+343 SGMVQNMLQD

-368 QFSNLNEMMG
+368 QFTNLNEMMG
-378 QTVGAIETMQSGFA
+378 QTVGAIQTMQNGFSA
-392 TLLQDMRQVSDDSRQ
+392 LLQDMRQVSDDSRQ

-417 AEMKSGQQAM
+417 SEMKSGQQAM
-427 QAGMNDM
+427 QAGMHDM
-434 LTSLQASVAK
+434 LTSLQSSVAK

-474 AEHMSAFIEAIQ
+474 AEHMAAFIEAIQ

-526 AHQQANQQ
+526 ANQQANQQ
-534 SLHEQTQRVMSD
+534 SLHEQTQRVMSE
-546 VDDQIKHLIETVASQ
+546 VDDQIKQLIETVAMQ
-561 HQGTTDTLRLLA
+561 HQGMTETLNKLA
-573 EQTNRQIQDM
+573 EQTNRQMQDM
-583 QTGADK
+583 QNGADK
-589 MRVAAERFEH
+589 MRLAAERFEH
-599 AGDRVSEANHLTA
+599 AGDEVSKANHLTA

-678 ERLQGY
+678 ERLQSY

-700 KGFEDFSEGVTRSL
+700 KGFEDFSEGVSRSL

>member
-1 LVKVN
+1 
-6 QNTADGYSIVCVFK
+6 
-20 YITGKIM
+20 M
-27 SWLNSLLLAL
+27 SWLNSVLLAL

-50 VFVSITFILFISFY
+50 GLVSFAFLCFIFFY
-64 LFRAVKI
+64 FFRAVKI
-71 ANSLK
+71 ISGLK
-76 KYTRSINSIEND
+76 KYTQSINDIENN
-88 EPENQRQ
+88 EPGNQLQ
-95 HLQNLFTQSELKH
+95 HLQSLFVQPELKH
-108 AWSEFAESLHPQTE
+108 AWNEFEESLHSQYE
-122 LIGSEEKIVK
+122 LEDGEEKIVR
-132 IRATAPSASYFSEQQ
+132 IRATAPSASFFSEQQ

-203 LYAFLGSAFAIAFS
+203 LYAFLGSAFAITFS
-217 ILVTWLEKFYL
+217 ILITWLEKFCL
-228 AKCYKHLEKFTA
+228 AKCYKYLEKFTA
-240 ALDSLYDSGVGE
+240 ALDALYDSGVGE

-267 QARQLKESLV
+267 QARHLKESLV
-277 TDLRSMLLELTD
+277 TDLRDMLL
-289 KQQIQNEHLA
+289 HLA
-299 EKLSSTYRES
+299 NSQKVENERLATTLSTTYRET
-309 GSQFADQVS
+309 GQQFAEQVS

-343 SGMVQHMLQD
+343 SGMVQNMLQD

-368 QFSNLNEMMG
+368 QFTNLNEMMG
-378 QTVGAIETMQSGFA
+378 QTVGAIQTMQTGFGA
-392 TLLQDMRQVSDDSRQ
+392 LLQDMRQVSDDSRQ

-417 AEMKSGQQAM
+417 SEMKSGQQAM

-434 LTSLQASVAK
+434 LTSLQTSVAK

-474 AEHMSAFIEAIQ
+474 AEHMTAFIEAIQ

-497 EKMAT
+497 EKMAA
-502 SVEALG
+502 SVESLG

-526 AHQQANQQ
+526 ANQQANQQ
-534 SLHEQTQRVMSD
+534 SLHEQTQRVMSE
-546 VDDQIKHLIETVASQ
+546 VDDQIKQLVETVASQ
-561 HQGTTDTLRLLA
+561 HQGTTETLRLLA

-583 QTGADK
+583 HTGADK
-589 MRVAAERFEH
+589 MRLAAERFEH

-667 SQFITDLKQHG
+667 TQFIADLKQHG
-678 ERLQGY
+678 ERLQSY
-684 NREAQTFM
+684 NREAQAFM

-700 KGFEDFSEGVTRSL
+700 KGFEDFSEGVSRSL

-722 VEMAKASNL
+722 VEMAKASTL

>member
-1 LVKVN
+1 MLWLDSFLLV
-6 QNTADGYSIVCVFK
+6 
-20 YITGKIM
+20 
-27 SWLNSLLLAL
+27 L

-50 VFVSITFILFISFY
+50 GIVSVAFIIFTLFY

-71 ANSLK
+71 ANGLE
-76 KYTRSINSIEND
+76 KYKQSINNIKNN
-88 EPENQRQ
+88 EPDNQLQ
-95 HLQNLFTQSELKH
+95 HLQNLFVQPELKH
-108 AWSEFAESLHPQTE
+108 AWSEFKESLHSQYE
-122 LIGSEEKIVK
+122 LEDGEEKIVR
-132 IRATAPSASYFSEQQ
+132 IRATAPSASFFSEQQ

-154 TEFFKHLPGI
+154 TELFKHLPGI

-178 IGLNHFDPSTPEQV
+178 IGLKHFDPSTPEQV
-192 SSSVNNLLRDV
+192 TSSVNNLLHDV
-203 LYAFLGSAFAIAFS
+203 LYAFLGSAFAITFS
-217 ILVTWLEKFYL
+217 ILITWLEKFYL
-228 AKCYKHLEKFTA
+228 AKCYKNLEKFTA
-240 ALDSLYDSGVGE
+240 ELDSLYDSGVGE

-267 QARQLKESLV
+267 QARHLKESLV
-277 TDLRSMLLELTD
+277 TDLRDMLL
-289 KQQIQNEHLA
+289 HLA
-299 EKLSSTYRES
+299 NSQKVENERLATTLSTTYRET
-309 GSQFADQVS
+309 GQQFAEQVS

-343 SGMVQHMLQD
+343 SGMVQNMLQD

-368 QFSNLNEMMG
+368 QFTSLNEMMG
-378 QTVGAIETMQSGFA
+378 QTVGAIQTMQTGFSA
-392 TLLQDMRQVSDDSRQ
+392 LLQDMRQVSDDSRQ

-417 AEMKSGQQAM
+417 SEMKSGQQAL

-452 GERMARQL
+452 GERMARQM

-474 AEHMSAFIEAIQ
+474 AEHMAAFIEAIQ

-497 EKMAT
+497 EKMAA
-502 SVEALG
+502 SVGALG

-526 AHQQANQQ
+526 ANQQANQQ
-534 SLHEQTQRVMSD
+534 SLHEQTQRVMSE
-546 VDDQIKHLIETVASQ
+546 VDDQIKQLVETVASQ
-561 HQGTTDTLRLLA
+561 HQGTTETLRLLA

-589 MRVAAERFEH
+589 MRLAAERFEH

-667 SQFITDLKQHG
+667 NQFIADLKQHG
-678 ERLQGY
+678 ERLQSY
-684 NREAQTFM
+684 NREAQAFM

-700 KGFEDFSEGVTRSL
+700 KGFEDFSEGVSRSL

-722 VEMAKASNL
+722 VEMAKASSL

>member
-1 LVKVN
+1 
-6 QNTADGYSIVCVFK
+6 
-20 YITGKIM
+20 M
-27 SWLNSLLLAL
+27 SWLNSVLLAL

-50 VFVSITFILFISFY
+50 GLVSFAFLCFIFFY
-64 LFRAVKI
+64 LFRSVKI
-71 ANSLK
+71 INSLK
-76 KYTRSINSIEND
+76 KYTQSINSIKNN
-88 EPENQRQ
+88 EPDDQLQ
-95 HLQNLFTQSELKH
+95 HLQNLFVQPEIKH
-108 AWSEFAESLHPQTE
+108 AWNEFEESLHSQYE
-122 LIGSEEKIVK
+122 LEDGEEKIVR
-132 IRATAPSASYFSEQQ
+132 IRATAPSASFFSEQQ

-203 LYAFLGSAFAIAFS
+203 LYAFLGSAFAIFAS
-217 ILVTWLEKFYL
+217 ILVTWLEKL
-228 AKCYKHLEKFTA
+228 SIAKCYKYLEKFTA
-240 ALDSLYDSGVGE
+240 ALDALYVSGVGE

-267 QARQLKESLV
+267 QARHLKESLV
-277 TDLRSMLLELTD
+277 TDLRDMLL
-289 KQQIQNEHLA
+289 NLA
-299 EKLSSTYRES
+299 ERQKVENERLATTLSTTYRES
-309 GSQFADQVS
+309 GQQFAEQVS

-343 SGMVQHMLQD
+343 SGMVQNMLQD

-368 QFSNLNEMMG
+368 QFTNLNDMMG
-378 QTVGAIETMQSGFA
+378 QTVGSIQTMQTGFA

-417 AEMKSGQQAM
+417 SEMKSGQQAM

-434 LTSLQASVAK
+434 LISLQASVAK

-526 AHQQANQQ
+526 ANQQANQQ
-534 SLHEQTQRVMSD
+534 SLHEQTQRVMSEVD
-546 VDDQIKHLIETVASQ
+546 VQIKQLIDTVASQ
-561 HQGTTDTLRLLA
+561 HQGTTETLRLLA

-583 QTGADK
+583 QNGADK
-589 MRVAAERFEH
+589 MRLAAERFEH

-667 SQFITDLKQHG
+667 NQFIADLKQHG
-678 ERLQGY
+678 ERLQSY
-684 NREAQTFM
+684 NREAQAFM
-692 ENVSDVLG
+692 ENVSNVLG
-700 KGFEDFSEGVTRSL
+700 KGFEDFSEGVSRSL

-722 VEMAKASNL
+722 VEMAKASTL

>member
-1 LVKVN
+1 
-6 QNTADGYSIVCVFK
+6 
-20 YITGKIM
+20 M
-27 SWLNSLLLAL
+27 SWLNSVLLAL

-50 VFVSITFILFISFY
+50 GLVSFAFLCFILFY
-64 LFRAVKI
+64 LIRSINIV
-71 ANSLK
+71 NRLK
-76 KYTRSINSIEND
+76 KYTHSINSIEKK
-88 EPENQRQ
+88 EPEDQLQ
-95 HLQNLFTQSELKH
+95 HLQNLFVQPELKH
-108 AWSEFAESLHPQTE
+108 AWNEFAESLHPQHE
-122 LIGSEEKIVK
+122 LVGSEEKIVK

-192 SSSVNNLLRDV
+192 ASSVNNLLHDV
-203 LYAFLGSAFAIAFS
+203 LYAFLGSAVAIFAS
-217 ILVTWLEKFYL
+217 IVVTWLEKFSL
-228 AKCYKHLEKFTA
+228 AKCYKYLEKFTA
-240 ALDSLYDSGVGE
+240 SIDKLYVSGVGE

-267 QARQLKESLV
+267 QARHLKESLV
-277 TDLRSMLLELTD
+277 TDLRDMLL
-289 KQQIQNEHLA
+289 HLA
-299 EKLSSTYRES
+299 ESQKVENERIANTLSNTYRES
-309 GSQFADQVS
+309 CAQFADQVS

-343 SGMVQHMLQD
+343 SGMVQNMLQD

-368 QFSNLNEMMG
+368 QFTNLNEMMG
-378 QTVGAIETMQSGFA
+378 QTVGAIQTMQSGFSA
-392 TLLQDMRQVSDDSRQ
+392 LLQDMRQVSDDSRQ

-417 AEMKSGQQAM
+417 SEMKSGQQAM

-434 LTSLQASVAK
+434 LTSLQSSVAK

-497 EKMAT
+497 EKMAA

-508 EQLGSLFGQI
+508 DQLGSLFGQI

-526 AHQQANQQ
+526 ANQQANQQ
-534 SLHEQTQRVMSD
+534 SLHEQTQRVMSE
-546 VDDQIKHLIETVASQ
+546 VDDQIKQLIETVASQ
-561 HQGTTDTLRLLA
+561 HQGTTDTLNKLA

-583 QTGADK
+583 QNGADK

-599 AGDRVSEANHLTA
+599 AGDKVSEANHLTA

-678 ERLQGY
+678 ERLQSY

-700 KGFEDFSEGVTRSL
+700 KGFEDFAGGVSRSL
-714 DKTLGKLD
+714 DQTLGKLD
-722 VEMAKASNL
+722 KELANATTL
-731 LAGSVEQIGESVSEL
+731 LGGSVEQIADSVSEL

>member
-1 LVKVN
+1 
-6 QNTADGYSIVCVFK
+6 
-20 YITGKIM
+20 M
-27 SWLNSLLLAL
+27 SWLNSVLFAL
-37 TSVQPYMVPATVI
+37 TSVQPYVVPATVI
-50 VFVSITFILFISFY
+50 GLVSFAFLCFIFFY
-64 LFRAVKI
+64 LFRSVKI
-71 ANSLK
+71 INSLK
-76 KYTRSINSIEND
+76 KYTQSINSIENN
-88 EPENQRQ
+88 EPDDQLQ
-95 HLQNLFTQSELKH
+95 HLQNLFVQPEIKH
-108 AWSEFAESLHPQTE
+108 AWNEFEESLHSQYE
-122 LIGSEEKIVK
+122 LEDGEEKIVR
-132 IRATAPSASYFSEQQ
+132 IRATAPSASFFSEQQ

-203 LYAFLGSAFAIAFS
+203 LYAFLGSAFAIFAS
-217 ILVTWLEKFYL
+217 ILVTWLEKL
-228 AKCYKHLEKFTA
+228 SIAKCYKYLEKFTA
-240 ALDSLYDSGVGE
+240 ALDALYVSGVGE

-267 QARQLKESLV
+267 QARHLKESLV
-277 TDLRSMLLELTD
+277 TDLRDMLL
-289 KQQIQNEHLA
+289 NLA
-299 EKLSSTYRES
+299 ERQKVENERLATTLSATYRES
-309 GSQFADQVS
+309 GQQFAEQVS

-343 SGMVQHMLQD
+343 SGMVQNMLQD

-368 QFSNLNEMMG
+368 QFTNLNDMMG
-378 QTVGAIETMQSGFA
+378 QTVGSIQTMQTGFA

-417 AEMKSGQQAM
+417 SEMKSGQQAM

-434 LTSLQASVAK
+434 LISLQASVAK
-444 IGAEGEGA
+444 MGAEGEGA

-526 AHQQANQQ
+526 ANQQANQQ
-534 SLHEQTQRVMSD
+534 SLHEQTQRVMSE
-546 VDDQIKHLIETVASQ
+546 VDDQIKQLIDTVASQ
-561 HQGTTDTLRLLA
+561 HQGTTETLRLLA

-583 QTGADK
+583 QNGAEK
-589 MRVAAERFEH
+589 MRLAAERFEH

-667 SQFITDLKQHG
+667 NQFIADLKQHG
-678 ERLQGY
+678 ERLQSY
-684 NREAQTFM
+684 NREAQAFM
-692 ENVSDVLG
+692 ENVSNVLG
-700 KGFEDFSEGVTRSL
+700 KGFEDFSEGVSRSL

-722 VEMAKASNL
+722 VEMAKASTL

>member
-1 LVKVN
+1 
-6 QNTADGYSIVCVFK
+6 
-20 YITGKIM
+20 M
-27 SWLNSLLLAL
+27 SWLNSILVTL
-37 TSVQPYMVPATVI
+37 TSVEPYKVPVTVI
-50 VFVSITFILFISFY
+50 VTVTFAFVCFIFFY
-64 LFRAVKI
+64 LLRSI
-71 ANSLK
+71 RIIYGLK
-76 KYTRSINSIEND
+76 KYTRSINSIEKSA
-88 EPENQRQ
+88 PEVQLEHLKSLFQR
-95 HLQNLFTQSELKH
+95 SELKH
-108 AWSEFAESLHPQTE
+108 AWNEFEESLHSQYE
-122 LIGSEEKIVK
+122 LENGEEKIVR
-132 IRATAPSASYFSEQQ
+132 IRATAPSASFFSEQQ

-164 LTGVGI
+164 LTGMGI

-203 LYAFLGSAFAIAFS
+203 LYAFLGSAFAIFAS
-217 ILVTWLEKFYL
+217 ILVTWLEKL
-228 AKCYKHLEKFTA
+228 SIAKSYKYLEKFTA

-267 QARQLKESLV
+267 QARHLKESLV
-277 TDLRSMLLELTD
+277 TDLRDMLL
-289 KQQIQNEHLA
+289 HLA
-299 EKLSSTYRES
+299 ESQKIESERLANTLSATYRES

-343 SGMVQHMLQD
+343 SSMVQNMLQD

-368 QFSNLNEMMG
+368 QFTNLNEMMR
-378 QTVGAIETMQSGFA
+378 QTVGTIQTMQTGFSA
-392 TLLQDMRQVSDDSRQ
+392 LLQDMRQVSDDSRQ

-417 AEMKSGQQAM
+417 SEMKSGQQAL

-452 GERMARQL
+452 GERIARQL

-474 AEHMSAFIEAIQ
+474 AEHMAAFVEAIQ
-486 NSVQQGQSATM
+486 KSVQQGQSATM
-497 EKMAT
+497 EKMAA
-502 SVEALG
+502 SVGALG

-526 AHQQANQQ
+526 ATQQANQQ
-534 SLHEQTQRVMSD
+534 SLHEQTQRVMSE
-546 VDDQIKHLIETVASQ
+546 VDDQIKQLVETVASQ
-561 HQGTTDTLRLLA
+561 HQGTTETLRLLA

-583 QTGADK
+583 QAGADK
-589 MRVAAERFEH
+589 MRLAAERFEH
-599 AGDRVSEANHLTA
+599 AGERVSEANHLTA

-667 SQFITDLKQHG
+667 NQFIADLKQYG
-678 ERLQGY
+678 ERLQSY
-684 NREAQTFM
+684 NREAQVFM

-700 KGFEDFSEGVTRSL
+700 KGFEDFSEGVSRSL

-731 LAGSVEQIGESVSEL
+731 LAGSVEQLGESVSEL
-746 DDVLSRVRA
+746 DDVLSRVRT

>member
-1 LVKVN
+1 
-6 QNTADGYSIVCVFK
+6 
-20 YITGKIM
+20 M
-27 SWLNSLLLAL
+27 SWLNSVLLAL

-50 VFVSITFILFISFY
+50 GLVSFAFLCFIFFY
-64 LFRAVKI
+64 FFRAVKI
-71 ANSLK
+71 INSLK
-76 KYTRSINSIEND
+76 KYTQSINGIENN
-88 EPENQRQ
+88 EPGNQLQ
-95 HLQNLFTQSELKH
+95 HLQSLFVQPELKH
-108 AWSEFAESLHPQTE
+108 AWNEFEESLHSQYE
-122 LIGSEEKIVK
+122 LEDGEEKIVR
-132 IRATAPSASYFSEQQ
+132 IRATAPSASFFSEQQ

-203 LYAFLGSAFAIAFS
+203 LYAFLGSAFAITFS
-217 ILVTWLEKFYL
+217 ILITWLEKFCL
-228 AKCYKHLEKFTA
+228 AKCYKYLEKFTA
-240 ALDSLYDSGVGE
+240 ALDALYDSGVGE

-267 QARQLKESLV
+267 QARHLKESLV
-277 TDLRSMLLELTD
+277 TDLRDMLL
-289 KQQIQNEHLA
+289 HLA
-299 EKLSSTYRES
+299 NSQKVENERLATTLSTTYRET
-309 GSQFADQVS
+309 GQQFAEQVS

-343 SGMVQHMLQD
+343 SGMVQNMLQD

-368 QFSNLNEMMG
+368 QFTNLNEMMG
-378 QTVGAIETMQSGFA
+378 QTVGAIQTMQTGFGA
-392 TLLQDMRQVSDDSRQ
+392 LLQDMRQVSDDSRQ

-417 AEMKSGQQAM
+417 SEMKSGQQAM

-434 LTSLQASVAK
+434 LTSLQTSVAK

-474 AEHMSAFIEAIQ
+474 AEHMTAFIEAIQ

-497 EKMAT
+497 EKMAA
-502 SVEALG
+502 SVESLG

-526 AHQQANQQ
+526 ANQQANQQ
-534 SLHEQTQRVMSD
+534 SLHEQTQRVMSE
-546 VDDQIKHLIETVASQ
+546 VDDQIKQLVETVASQ
-561 HQGTTDTLRLLA
+561 HQGTTETLRLLA

-583 QTGADK
+583 HTGADK
-589 MRVAAERFEH
+589 MRLAAERFEH

-667 SQFITDLKQHG
+667 TQFIADLKQHG
-678 ERLQGY
+678 ERLQSY
-684 NREAQTFM
+684 NREAQAFM

-700 KGFEDFSEGVTRSL
+700 KGFEDFSEGVSRSL

-722 VEMAKASNL
+722 VEMAKASTL

>member
-1 LVKVN
+1 
-6 QNTADGYSIVCVFK
+6 
-20 YITGKIM
+20 M
-27 SWLNSLLLAL
+27 SWLNAFLVTL

-50 VFVSITFILFISFY
+50 GLVSFAFVCFIIFY
-64 LFRAVKI
+64 LFRAVRI
-71 ANSLK
+71 VNRLK
-76 KYTRSINSIEND
+76 RYTRSINSIASN
-88 EPENQRQ
+88 EPENQLE
-95 HLQNLFTQSELKH
+95 HLKSLFVQPELKH
-108 AWSEFAESLHPQTE
+108 AWNEFAESLHSQHE
-122 LIGSEEKIVK
+122 LVGSEEKVVK

-192 SSSVNNLLRDV
+192 NSSVNNLLHDV
-203 LYAFLGSAFAIAFS
+203 LYAFMGSAFAIAAS
-217 ILVTWLEKFYL
+217 IFITWLEKFSL
-228 AKCYKHLEKFTA
+228 AKCYKYLEKFTA
-240 ALDSLYDSGVGE
+240 ALDTLYDSGVGE

-267 QARQLKESLV
+267 QARHLKESLV
-277 TDLRSMLLELTD
+277 TDLRDMLL
-289 KQQIQNEHLA
+289 HLA
-299 EKLSSTYRES
+299 ESQKVENERLANTLSTTYRES
-309 GSQFADQVS
+309 SSQFADQVS

-343 SGMVQHMLQD
+343 SGMVQNMLQD

-368 QFSNLNEMMG
+368 QFTNLNEMMG
-378 QTVGAIETMQSGFA
+378 QTVGAIQTMQSGFS
-392 TLLQDMRQVSDDSRQ
+392 TLLLDMRQVSDDSRQ

-417 AEMKSGQQAM
+417 SEMKSGQQAM

-434 LTSLQASVAK
+434 LSSLQVSVAK

-452 GERMARQL
+452 GERMTRQL

-526 AHQQANQQ
+526 TNQQANQQ
-534 SLHEQTQRVMSD
+534 SLHEQTQQVMSE
-546 VDDQIKHLIETVASQ
+546 VDDQIKQLIETVASQ
-561 HQGTTDTLRLLA
+561 HQGTTETLNKLA

-583 QTGADK
+583 QNGADK
-589 MRVAAERFEH
+589 MRAAAERFEH
-599 AGDRVSEANHLTA
+599 AGDKVSEANHLTA

-622 SSLSLATSELT
+622 SSLSLATSELS

-667 SQFITDLKQHG
+667 SQFISDLKQHG
-678 ERLQGY
+678 ERLQSY
-684 NREAQTFM
+684 NREAQEFM
-692 ENVSDVLG
+692 DNVSSVLG
-700 KGFEDFSEGVTRSL
+700 KGFEDFAEGVSRSL
-714 DKTLGKLD
+714 DHTLGKLD
-722 VEMAKASNL
+722 KELATATNL
-731 LAGSVEQIGESVSEL
+731 LAGSVEQIAESVSEL
-746 DDVLSRVRA
+746 DDVMSRVRA

>member
-1 LVKVN
+1 
-6 QNTADGYSIVCVFK
+6 
-20 YITGKIM
+20 M
-27 SWLNSLLLAL
+27 SWLNSVLLAL

-50 VFVSITFILFISFY
+50 GLVSFAFLCFIFFY
-64 LFRAVKI
+64 FFRAVKI
-71 ANSLK
+71 INGLK
-76 KYTRSINSIEND
+76 KYTQSINGIENN
-88 EPENQRQ
+88 EPGNQLQ
-95 HLQNLFTQSELKH
+95 HLQSLFVQPELKH
-108 AWSEFAESLHPQTE
+108 AWNEFEESLHSQYE
-122 LIGSEEKIVK
+122 LEDGEEKIVR
-132 IRATAPSASYFSEQQ
+132 IRATAPSASFFSEQQ

-203 LYAFLGSAFAIAFS
+203 LYAFLGSAFAITFS
-217 ILVTWLEKFYL
+217 ILITWLEKFCL
-228 AKCYKHLEKFTA
+228 AKCYKYLEKFTA
-240 ALDSLYDSGVGE
+240 ALDALYDSGVGE

-267 QARQLKESLV
+267 QARHLKESLV
-277 TDLRSMLLELTD
+277 TDLRDMLL
-289 KQQIQNEHLA
+289 HLA
-299 EKLSSTYRES
+299 NSQKVENERLATTLSTTYRET
-309 GSQFADQVS
+309 GQQFAEQVS

-343 SGMVQHMLQD
+343 SGMVQNMLLD
-353 VLTAFMAKLDTTFGQ
+353 VLTAFMAKLDNTFGQ
-368 QFSNLNEMMG
+368 QFTNLNEMMG
-378 QTVGAIETMQSGFA
+378 QTVGAIQTMQTGFA

-417 AEMKSGQQAM
+417 SEMKSGQQAM

-434 LTSLQASVAK
+434 LTSLQTSVAK

-474 AEHMSAFIEAIQ
+474 AEHMTAFIEAIQ

-497 EKMAT
+497 EKMAA
-502 SVEALG
+502 SVESLG

-526 AHQQANQQ
+526 ANQQANQQ
-534 SLHEQTQRVMSD
+534 SLHEQTQRVMSE
-546 VDDQIKHLIETVASQ
+546 VDDQIKQLVETVASQ
-561 HQGTTDTLRLLA
+561 HQGTTETLRLLA

-583 QTGADK
+583 HTGADK
-589 MRVAAERFEH
+589 MRLAAERFEH

-667 SQFITDLKQHG
+667 TQFIADLKQHG
-678 ERLQGY
+678 ERLQSY
-684 NREAQTFM
+684 NREAQAFM

-700 KGFEDFSEGVTRSL
+700 KGFEDFSEGVSRSL

-722 VEMAKASNL
+722 VEMAKASTL

>member
-1 LVKVN
+1 
-6 QNTADGYSIVCVFK
+6 
-20 YITGKIM
+20 M
-27 SWLNSLLLAL
+27 SWLNSVLLAL

-50 VFVSITFILFISFY
+50 GIVSVAFIIFTLFY

-71 ANSLK
+71 VNGLE
-76 KYTRSINSIEND
+76 KYKQSINSIKNN
-88 EPENQRQ
+88 EPDNQLQ
-95 HLQNLFTQSELKH
+95 HLQNLFVQPELKH
-108 AWSEFAESLHPQTE
+108 AWSEFKESLHSQYE
-122 LIGSEEKIVK
+122 LEDGEEKIVR
-132 IRATAPSASYFSEQQ
+132 IRATAPSASFFSEQQ

-154 TEFFKHLPGI
+154 TELFKHLPGI

-178 IGLNHFDPSTPEQV
+178 IGLKHFDPSTPEQV
-192 SSSVNNLLRDV
+192 TSSVNNLLHDV
-203 LYAFLGSAFAIAFS
+203 LYAFLGSAFAITFS
-217 ILVTWLEKFYL
+217 ILITWLEKFYL
-228 AKCYKHLEKFTA
+228 AKCYKNLEKFTA
-240 ALDSLYDSGVGE
+240 ELDSLYDSGVGE

-267 QARQLKESLV
+267 QARHLKESLV
-277 TDLRSMLLELTD
+277 TDLRDMLL
-289 KQQIQNEHLA
+289 HLA
-299 EKLSSTYRES
+299 NSQKVENERLATTLSTTYRET
-309 GSQFADQVS
+309 GQQFAEQVS

-343 SGMVQHMLQD
+343 SGMVQNMLQD

-368 QFSNLNEMMG
+368 QFTSLNEMMG
-378 QTVGAIETMQSGFA
+378 QTVGAIQTIQTGFSA
-392 TLLQDMRQVSDDSRQ
+392 LLQDMRQVSDDSRQ

-417 AEMKSGQQAM
+417 SEMKSGQQAL

-452 GERMARQL
+452 GERMARQM

-474 AEHMSAFIEAIQ
+474 AEHMAAFVEAIQ

-497 EKMAT
+497 EKMAA
-502 SVEALG
+502 SVGALG

-526 AHQQANQQ
+526 ANQQANQQ
-534 SLHEQTQRVMSD
+534 SLHEQTQRVMSE
-546 VDDQIKHLIETVASQ
+546 VDDQIKQLVETVASQ
-561 HQGTTDTLRLLA
+561 HQGTTETLRLLA

-589 MRVAAERFEH
+589 MRLAAERFEH

-667 SQFITDLKQHG
+667 NQFIADLKQHG
-678 ERLQGY
+678 ERLQSY
-684 NREAQTFM
+684 NREAQAFM

-700 KGFEDFSEGVTRSL
+700 KGFEDFSEGVSRSL

-722 VEMAKASNL
+722 VEMAKASSL

>member
-1 LVKVN
+1 
-6 QNTADGYSIVCVFK
+6 
-20 YITGKIM
+20 M
-27 SWLNSLLLAL
+27 SWLNSVLLAL
-37 TSVQPYMVPATVI
+37 TSVQPHMVPLTVI
-50 VFVSITFILFISFY
+50 CLVFIAFICFMIFY
-64 LFRAVKI
+64 FFKSVLIIKR
-71 ANSLK
+71 LK
-76 KYTRSINSIEND
+76 KYTQSVNSIENND
-88 EPENQRQ
+88 PEHQRQ
-95 HLQNLFTQSELKH
+95 HLKSLFVQPELKH
-108 AWSEFAESLHPQTE
+108 AWNEFADSLHPQHE
-122 LIGSEEKIVK
+122 LVGSEEKTFK
-132 IRATAPSASYFSEQQ
+132 MRATAPSASFFSEQQ

-192 SSSVNNLLRDV
+192 TSSVNNLLHDV
-203 LYAFLGSAFAIAFS
+203 LYAFLGSAVAIFAS
-217 ILVTWLEKFYL
+217 IVITWLEKLSL
-228 AKCYKHLEKFTA
+228 AKCYKYLEKFTA
-240 ALDSLYDSGVGE
+240 SIDKLYISGVGE
-252 EYLASLVKSSNESAT
+252 EYLASLVKSSTESAT
-267 QARQLKESLV
+267 QARHLKESLV
-277 TDLRSMLLELTD
+277 TDLRDMLLHLTESQ
-289 KQQIQNEHLA
+289 KIENERLA
-299 EKLSSTYRES
+299 NTLSNTYRES
-309 GSQFADQVS
+309 GAQFADQVS

-329 DKIAGAVQTASGDQ
+329 EKIAGAVQTASGDQ
-343 SGMVQHMLQD
+343 SGMVQNMLQD

-368 QFSNLNEMMG
+368 QFTNLNDMMG
-378 QTVGAIETMQSGFA
+378 QTVGAIQTMQTGFA

-417 AEMKSGQQAM
+417 SEMKSGQQAM

-474 AEHMSAFIEAIQ
+474 AEHMTAFIEAIQ

-497 EKMAT
+497 EKMAA
-502 SVEALG
+502 SVESLS

-526 AHQQANQQ
+526 ATQQANQQ
-534 SLHEQTQRVMSD
+534 SLHEQTQRVMSE
-546 VDDQIKHLIETVASQ
+546 VDDQIKQLIDTVANQ
-561 HQGTTDTLRLLA
+561 HQGTTETLRLLA

-583 QTGADK
+583 QNGADK
-589 MRVAAERFEH
+589 MRLAAERFEH
-599 AGDRVSEANHLTA
+599 AGDRVSEANHFTA

-667 SQFITDLKQHG
+667 NKFIADLQLHG

-684 NREAQTFM
+684 NREAQAFM

-700 KGFEDFSEGVTRSL
+700 KGFEDFSEGVLRSL

-722 VEMAKASNL
+722 VEMAKASTL

>member
-1 LVKVN
+1 MHSQYEL
-6 QNTADGYSIVCVFK
+6 
-20 YITGKIM
+20 
-27 SWLNSLLLAL
+27 
-37 TSVQPYMVPATVI
+37 
-50 VFVSITFILFISFY
+50 
-64 LFRAVKI
+64 
-71 ANSLK
+71 
-76 KYTRSINSIEND
+76 EN
-88 EPENQRQ
+88 
-95 HLQNLFTQSELKH
+95 
-108 AWSEFAESLHPQTE
+108 
-122 LIGSEEKIVK
+122 GEEKIVR
-132 IRATAPSASYFSEQQ
+132 IRATAPSASFFSEQQ

-164 LTGVGI
+164 LTGMGI

-203 LYAFLGSAFAIAFS
+203 LYAFLGSAFAIFAS
-217 ILVTWLEKFYL
+217 ILVTWLEKL
-228 AKCYKHLEKFTA
+228 SIAKSYKYLEKFTA

-267 QARQLKESLV
+267 QARHLKESLV
-277 TDLRSMLLELTD
+277 TDLRDMLL
-289 KQQIQNEHLA
+289 HLA
-299 EKLSSTYRES
+299 ESQKIENERLANTLSATYRES

-343 SGMVQHMLQD
+343 SGMVQNMLQN

-368 QFSNLNEMMG
+368 QFTNLNEMMG
-378 QTVGAIETMQSGFA
+378 QTVGAIQTMQTGFSA
-392 TLLQDMRQVSDDSRQ
+392 LLQDMRQVSDDSRQ

-417 AEMKSGQQAM
+417 SEMKSGQQAL

-434 LTSLQASVAK
+434 LTSLQVSVAK

-452 GERMARQL
+452 GERIARQL

-474 AEHMSAFIEAIQ
+474 AEHMAAFVEAIQ

-497 EKMAT
+497 EKMAA
-502 SVEALG
+502 SVGALG

-526 AHQQANQQ
+526 ATQQANQQ
-534 SLHEQTQRVMSD
+534 SLHEQTQRVMSE
-546 VDDQIKHLIETVASQ
+546 VDDQIKQLVETVASQ
-561 HQGTTDTLRLLA
+561 HQGTTETLRLLA

-583 QTGADK
+583 QAGADK
-589 MRVAAERFEH
+589 MRLAAERFEH
-599 AGDRVSEANHLTA
+599 AGERVSEANHLTA

-667 SQFITDLKQHG
+667 NQFIADLKQHG
-678 ERLQGY
+678 ERLQSY
-684 NREAQTFM
+684 NREAQVFM

-700 KGFEDFSEGVTRSL
+700 KGFEDFSEGVSRSL

-731 LAGSVEQIGESVSEL
+731 LAGSVEQLGESVSEL
-746 DDVLSRVRA
+746 DDVLSRVRT